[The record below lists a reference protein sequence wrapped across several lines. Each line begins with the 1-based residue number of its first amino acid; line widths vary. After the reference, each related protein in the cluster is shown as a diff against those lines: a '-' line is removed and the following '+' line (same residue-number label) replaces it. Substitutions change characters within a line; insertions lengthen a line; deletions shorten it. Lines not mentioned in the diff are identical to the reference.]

1 MTTTLQEIPP
11 DLISPNPENPR
22 MYFRE
27 AGLNKLADSVEEAG
41 GVLVPVYVYED
52 PNNNAQYI
60 LIDGERRW
68 RVALNLGLDTIPA
81 LVRDS
86 EPDPAKNIIEM
97 FNIHKVRED
106 WEEMPTA
113 RALLEVMNRTGTEDS
128 DELKNLTGISKEQIA
143 RFKLI
148 LSLPD
153 RYQKMIEDG
162 DVPMNFFVEL
172 DRNVIRPL
180 QRSRHELAATY
191 DDEALRQAFISKRE
205 QGALPDLI
213 DLRKVK
219 PIISRAVLDAGSADN
234 PSELDDYLRRLFDD
248 GETTVDEIYD
258 ASVAVAIEAD
268 ELRHHVELLPKQF
281 ERLLQAA
288 EGADR
293 EAVLQTLTITRDALS
308 ALVDQY
314 SHQAA

>member
-52 PNNNAQYI
+52 PNNNGHYI
-60 LIDGERRW
+60 LIDGERRG
-68 RVALNLGLDTIPA
+68 RVALNLGLDTVPA

-86 EPDPAKNIIEM
+86 EPDPAKNIVEM

-113 RALLEVMNRTGTEDS
+113 RALLEVMNRTGTEDP

-148 LSLPD
+148 LSLPEH
-153 RYQKMIEDG
+153 YQKMIEDG
-162 DVPMNFFVEL
+162 EVPMNFFVEL

-234 PSELDDYLRRLFDD
+234 QSELDDYLRRLFDD
-248 GETTVDEIYD
+248 GETTIDEIYD

-268 ELRHHVELLPKQF
+268 ELRHQVELLPRQF

-293 EAVLQTLTITRDALS
+293 EAVLQTLTSTRDALS

>member
-52 PNNNAQYI
+52 PNNNGRYI

-86 EPDPAKNIIEM
+86 EPDPAKNIVEM

-113 RALLEVMNRTGTEDS
+113 RALLEVMNRTGTEDP

-148 LSLPD
+148 LSLPEP
-153 RYQKMIEDG
+153 YQKMIEDG
-162 DVPMNFFVEL
+162 DIPMNFFVEL

-268 ELRHHVELLPKQF
+268 ELRHQVELLPKQF

-288 EGADR
+288 EGEDR
-293 EAVLQTLTITRDALS
+293 EAVLQTLRGTRDALS